1 MAKSKITLFSQKQEG
16 KRFEFERYTDYSD
29 FENQAPSGR
38 YVVEFK
44 KDRPPKSTSQLGYI
58 FGGMVS
64 KIKIEGNETRQDG
77 VDGLL
82 KYLLDPTIPKNQPL
96 TDDFIKALC
105 YAIAPTFDKKGRKIT
120 LSSMNTVQANDFMKR
135 IQDMMAG
142 YVYLEDPN
150 PNWRK
155 DG

>member
-1 MAKSKITLFSQKQEG
+1 MATGKKTLFAQKLEG
-16 KRFEFERYTDYSD
+16 MAFD
-29 FENQAPSGR
+29 FEDQGGFDEFQDQAPNGR

-44 KDRPPKSTSQLGYI
+44 RDRPPKTQSQLGYI

-64 KIKIEGNETRQDG
+64 KVKQEGNETRQDG

-82 KYLLDPTIPKNQPL
+82 KYLLDPSIPKNQPL
-96 TDDFIKALC
+96 TDDFIKAMF
-105 YAIAPTFDKKGRKIT
+105 YAIAPTFDDKGRKIT

-150 PNWRK
+150 K
-155 DG
+155 DWSK